1 MLASP
6 VVSPCC
12 GYIPGTDSDPVSLPR
27 FTALFGLSGS
37 QRAANSHPQILG
49 VFLSVEI
56 LLVKGLLLISG
67 NQQQQLVCRGI
78 FISLHVSFAW
88 QKWKGILVILLKP
101 LPPLVEFEIAE
112 LSQFAQCKSIGIWHL
127 RWVCCTSTQMQVMY
141 ICDLLSNPLSVPSVD
156 ENRCVVTEYCMF
168 RQPSVSG
175 DYLILV
181 TAGVCQK
188 VM

>member
-1 MLASP
+1 MLWLHPRHWLRSCVTASVYCP
-6 VVSPCC
+6 F
-12 GYIPGTDSDPVSLPR
+12 R
-27 FTALFGLSGS
+27 ALREPKGS
-37 QRAANSHPQILG
+37 QLAPADFRSVFKCRNIAGKRFAFNIRKPAAAAGLQGYFYQPSRIICMAEMKGDPGHPAKASSA
-49 VFLSVEI
+49 LSRVWDSWVE
-56 LLVKGLLLISG
+56 S
-67 NQQQQLVCRGI
+67 
-78 FISLHVSFAW
+78 
-88 QKWKGILVILLKP
+88 
-101 LPPLVEFEIAE
+101 
-112 LSQFAQCKSIGIWHL
+112 QCKSIGIWHL